1 MPKSGEHKVNG
12 IDSFFRVRPSS
23 SNVRE
28 GETVSF
34 LEDGV
39 LVKQEKRN
47 GVIYE
52 TRLPEQGKKEE
63 LKTTT
68 TTTGGG
74 TVFFGSGDVDS
85 IVAGTGLSGGGSSG
99 DVTLTVGAAQ
109 TSITSIYA
117 TDLIIGEDSQT
128 AIDFG
133 TANEI
138 DFKINNSAELTLD
151 ASALYPV
158 TDAGLDLGTSTLEF
172 KDAFFDGTVTSDAF
186 AGPLTGDVTG
196 TSSKVT
202 VTNSTAN
209 TAFPV
214 VFNDESDALL
224 DDTSTF
230 TYNPSS
236 ETLVVPNLT
245 VSGTTTTVDTTNL
258 QVKDKNIV
266 LNYASGDSSSS
277 VDGAGITIQDAVDA
291 SNDAT
296 MLWSASNDNFVF
308 SHEVVSPSLDISGN
322 VDVDGT
328 LETDALT
335 IDGTALGTVIA
346 GTTVTNATNAAHVTV
361 ADNESTDENDLI
373 PFIENTSAT
382 GNVGLESDG
391 DFHYNPSTGRL
402 TATQLSGTLQTAAQG
417 NVTSLGTLTALTVDN
432 VSINGSTIGHTGD
445 TDLMT
450 VASGVLTVAGEVDAS
465 SLDISGDADIDGTLE
480 ADAYTV
486 DGTALATYIRDTVGT
501 NMLSSNT
508 ETGIAVTYDTSND
521 NIDFVI
527 DSAQTAIAS
536 IYNTSLRMGRAAD
549 SEYIDFGTDNEVRIA
564 AGNVTFMKFIDDTQ
578 DKIIVGD
585 GSSDIDFIVDDNSGD
600 AAFTVQSSDG
610 AVTIPGALSA
620 GSIGGVTN
628 YIGTNVIANTYKY
641 NNSGSAGATAF
652 TIGASGGVTF
662 TAATAFANSVFESSS
677 GGIVSIKNSSDDV
690 DTGATLGRIDFSASE
705 EDAGSDSLLLA
716 ASIEARTSADFTA
729 SSNQTDLVFY
739 TATSE
744 AATEKVRIKNNGNVG
759 IGIASPEGKLHIY
772 QSDASVAP
780 DSDGDDLVIES
791 NADTGISILAGES
804 DGETGSLIFGSDNDA
819 YGAGLAYHYYDKTL
833 SLKTAHSD
841 GILRLAS
848 ANNSEAMRILANG
861 NVGIGTTSPTDTL
874 QVEGSIGVGVGRD
887 GQLTSVNNGLVM
899 RSLVSDADMFFY
911 VNDGGV
917 DTLALKL
924 DGSSAGS
931 AIFNHDIVLADGGK
945 VTFGAGSDLQIY
957 VSSDD
962 AYIDNQ
968 TQDKDV
974 YIRVNDGGSM
984 INAIY
989 INADSEGDVYLPN
1002 DYQRLIMGAGND
1014 LQFVHD
1020 GTNNYM
1026 EGYTGDISI
1035 TNYADDKDIILK
1047 SDDGSG
1053 GTTAYLTLDGSLGA
1067 LSIQKDM
1074 YRNDG
1079 VNIYMGSHSDQ
1090 YMYYDGTNDIG
1101 YWRATT
1107 GDITIRNDAD
1117 DKDII
1122 LMSDDGS
1129 GGTTQYIRI
1138 DGSAGLTQ
1146 IDKDM
1151 KFVDSVQANFGDRSG
1166 GDMQI
1171 YHDGSNNYINAS
1183 EGHLILEQNENDHDI
1198 YLKSDNGSGGTAI
1211 YVQLDGSTTDLLLT
1225 PPGNVGIGTS
1235 SPRLPLH
1242 IASPD
1247 GDDDPASGS
1256 ATGAFFVT
1264 NSAGSYG
1271 IEMGVSS
1278 SGDAWIQSHSVTS
1291 SNEYNLNL
1299 NPIGGNVGIGT
1310 SSPATT
1316 LEVDGILT
1324 MEDVSAPS
1332 EGVSGHAQM
1341 FSNSGEMK
1349 VNDASGNITTI
1360 SPHNFEL
1367 IPEGASEDMAWSH
1380 HSVKGNK
1387 TVNVDM
1393 MRLARLVEELTGEK
1407 LVYTEET

>member
-501 NMLSSNT
+501 NML
-508 ETGIAVTYDTSND
+508 
-521 NIDFVI
+521 
-527 DSAQTAIAS
+527 
-536 IYNTSLRMGRAAD
+536 
-549 SEYIDFGTDNEVRIA
+549 
-564 AGNVTFMKFIDDTQ
+564 
-578 DKIIVGD
+578 
-585 GSSDIDFIVDDNSGD
+585 
-600 AAFTVQSSDG
+600 
-610 AVTIPGALSA
+610 
-620 GSIGGVTN
+620 
-628 YIGTNVIANTYKY
+628 
-641 NNSGSAGATAF
+641 
-652 TIGASGGVTF
+652 
-662 TAATAFANSVFESSS
+662 
-677 GGIVSIKNSSDDV
+677 
-690 DTGATLGRIDFSASE
+690 
-705 EDAGSDSLLLA
+705 
-716 ASIEARTSADFTA
+716 
-729 SSNQTDLVFY
+729 
-739 TATSE
+739 
-744 AATEKVRIKNNGNVG
+744 
-759 IGIASPEGKLHIY
+759 
-772 QSDASVAP
+772 
-780 DSDGDDLVIES
+780 
-791 NADTGISILAGES
+791 
-804 DGETGSLIFGSDNDA
+804 
-819 YGAGLAYHYYDKTL
+819 
-833 SLKTAHSD
+833 
-841 GILRLAS
+841 
-848 ANNSEAMRILANG
+848 
-861 NVGIGTTSPTDTL
+861 
-874 QVEGSIGVGVGRD
+874 
-887 GQLTSVNNGLVM
+887 
-899 RSLVSDADMFFY
+899 
-911 VNDGGV
+911 
-917 DTLALKL
+917 
-924 DGSSAGS
+924 
-931 AIFNHDIVLADGGK
+931 
-945 VTFGAGSDLQIY
+945 
-957 VSSDD
+957 
-962 AYIDNQ
+962 
-968 TQDKDV
+968 
-974 YIRVNDGGSM
+974 
-984 INAIY
+984 
-989 INADSEGDVYLPN
+989 
-1002 DYQRLIMGAGND
+1002 
-1014 LQFVHD
+1014 
-1020 GTNNYM
+1020 
-1026 EGYTGDISI
+1026 
-1035 TNYADDKDIILK
+1035 
-1047 SDDGSG
+1047 
-1053 GTTAYLTLDGSLGA
+1053 
-1067 LSIQKDM
+1067 
-1074 YRNDG
+1074 
-1079 VNIYMGSHSDQ
+1079 
-1090 YMYYDGTNDIG
+1090 
-1101 YWRATT
+1101 
-1107 GDITIRNDAD
+1107 
-1117 DKDII
+1117 
-1122 LMSDDGS
+1122 
-1129 GGTTQYIRI
+1129 
-1138 DGSAGLTQ
+1138 
-1146 IDKDM
+1146 
-1151 KFVDSVQANFGDRSG
+1151 
-1166 GDMQI
+1166 
-1171 YHDGSNNYINAS
+1171 
-1183 EGHLILEQNENDHDI
+1183 
-1198 YLKSDNGSGGTAI
+1198 
-1211 YVQLDGSTTDLLLT
+1211 
-1225 PPGNVGIGTS
+1225 
-1235 SPRLPLH
+1235 
-1242 IASPD
+1242 
-1247 GDDDPASGS
+1247 
-1256 ATGAFFVT
+1256 
-1264 NSAGSYG
+1264 
-1271 IEMGVSS
+1271 
-1278 SGDAWIQSHSVTS
+1278 
-1291 SNEYNLNL
+1291 
-1299 NPIGGNVGIGT
+1299 
-1310 SSPATT
+1310 
-1316 LEVDGILT
+1316 
-1324 MEDVSAPS
+1324 
-1332 EGVSGHAQM
+1332 
-1341 FSNSGEMK
+1341 
-1349 VNDASGNITTI
+1349 
-1360 SPHNFEL
+1360 
-1367 IPEGASEDMAWSH
+1367 
-1380 HSVKGNK
+1380 
-1387 TVNVDM
+1387 
-1393 MRLARLVEELTGEK
+1393 
-1407 LVYTEET
+1407 